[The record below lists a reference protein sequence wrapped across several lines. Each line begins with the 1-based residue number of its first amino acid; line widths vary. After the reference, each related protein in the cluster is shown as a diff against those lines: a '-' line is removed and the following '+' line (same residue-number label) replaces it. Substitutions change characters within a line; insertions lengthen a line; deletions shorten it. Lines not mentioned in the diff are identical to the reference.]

1 MSGNMSA
8 IGVLFESKHATEIK
22 DRCAERGCVY
32 PAAPGLAVCAM
43 HYKQASRPELFV
55 RLGTGNDGAPEN

>member
-8 IGVLFESKHATEIK
+8 IGVLFESVHTTEIK

-32 PAAPGLAVCAM
+32 PAAPGLAICMM

-55 RLGTGNDGAPEN
+55 RLSTNCDGAPEN